1 MDENAAQQPVAP
13 QKSNMGLIVVCVLL
27 LALVGGGLAYFAS
40 QNKSQPATTQQEQSP
55 TAAPAAEETSPTATE
70 AMTTGETKT
79 FTISG
84 KSFSFTPNEIRVKKG
99 DTVKITFKNT
109 GGFHD
114 FSLDELNV
122 KTPQIQSGQT
132 ADVEFV
138 ADKIGTFEFYCSVGN
153 HRAQGMKGT
162 LIVE

>member
-1 MDENAAQQPVAP
+1 MVENAAQQPEAP
-13 QKSNMGLIVVCVLL
+13 QKSNMGLIVAGVLL

-40 QNKSQPATTQQEQSP
+40 QNKSQPATTQQEQNS
-55 TAAPAAEETSPTATE
+55 TAAPAAEETSPTTTDA
-70 AMTTGETKT
+70 ATTGETKT

-84 KSFSFTPNEIRVKKG
+84 KSFSLTPNEIRVKKG
-99 DTVKITFKNT
+99 DSVKITFKNT

-114 FSLDELNV
+114 FSLDEFNV

>member
-1 MDENAAQQPVAP
+1 MDENAGQQQDAP
-13 QKSNMGLIVVCVLL
+13 RKSNMGLIVVGVLL

-40 QNKSQPATTQQEQSP
+40 QNKSQPAVTEQPNP
-55 TAAPAAEETSPTATE
+55 TSAPEAAETAPTTPE
-70 AMTTGETKT
+70 AMQKGETKT
-79 FTISG
+79 FTVSG
-84 KSFSFTPNEIRVKKG
+84 KSFSFTPNEIRVNKG

-114 FSLDELNV
+114 FTLDEFQV

-132 ADVEFV
+132 EDIEFV
-138 ADKIGTFEFYCSVGN
+138 ADKVGTYEFYCSVGN
-153 HRAQGMKGT
+153 HRAQGMKGS